1 MSCTAR
7 LVARCRRPLQI
18 LPALLVEGHI
28 DMLPDT
34 VQTLLIEDNLEHVRA
49 LAQLLEPGD
58 ATLFDLHVEPTLAD
72 GLRRLA
78 SKTTH
83 LVILDLTLPDSDGI
97 ETFVRVADAVP
108 DLPIVVLS
116 GLQEVSLAIE
126 TVRLGAQ
133 DYLVKGRFDR
143 PLLSRALHYALE
155 RKRIQLQLKRNNE
168 DLERRVADRTAA
180 LLDMNI
186 RLQQEVAER
195 KKAEASVVES
205 NRSLADA
212 LTRLEAT
219 QDQVIRR
226 ERMHALGRMAHGMA
240 HDFNNA
246 LAPILGFTELLLMKP
261 ELLADPHK
269 VRSYLEMIHGAAKDS
284 ERVTSRLRDFSR
296 YRDANEYVAAVVLND
311 LILQAVSITQPR
323 WKGQA
328 LAAGVNI
335 EIRTE
340 LGNVPTVPGNEQEL
354 RELLVSL
361 IFNGVEAILKRGTI
375 TIRTAV
381 RGRWLVLTVS
391 DDGVGMSEE
400 VRARCLEP
408 FFSTKEEE
416 GNGLGLGSV
425 YGIVRRH
432 EGQLDIQ
439 SAPGRGTTVAISLPL
454 DRHPRAPEAPQ
465 PAREAGGPL
474 RILVVE
480 DEPMVREVISAYLE
494 EDQHTIT
501 LAENGRDGLDKYLA
515 GTFDLVL
522 TDRAMPEM
530 NGDELAVEIR
540 KVNPAQPV
548 VLLTGFGELM
558 ASAGEKPPG
567 VDLVVG
573 KPFNMT
579 SLRNALAT
587 VTGR

>member
-1 MSCTAR
+1 
-7 LVARCRRPLQI
+7 
-18 LPALLVEGHI
+18 
-28 DMLPDT
+28 MLDDT
-34 VQTLLIEDNLEHVRA
+34 IQTLLIEDNAEHIRA
-49 LAQLLEPGD
+49 MAQLLETTD
-58 ATLFDLHVEPTLAD
+58 AVQFALHVEGTLAD

-78 SKTTH
+78 CGGTQ
-83 LVILDLTLPDSDGI
+83 LVVLDLSLPDSEGM
-97 ETFVRVADAVP
+97 ETFIRVAEAAP

-133 DYLVKGRFDR
+133 DYLVKGRFDK
-143 PLLSRALHYALE
+143 PLLTRALQYALE

-205 NRSLADA
+205 NRSLAEA
-212 LTRLEAT
+212 LNRLEAT

-261 ELLADPHK
+261 ELLADQER
-269 VRSYLEMIHGAAKDS
+269 VRGYLEMILAAARDS
-284 ERVTSRLRDFSR
+284 ERVTSRLREFSR
-296 YRDANEYVAAVVLND
+296 YRDANEYVAAVVIND
-311 LILQAVSITQPR
+311 LVLQAVSITQPR
-323 WKGQA
+323 WKDQA

-340 LGNVPTVPGNEQEL
+340 FGNVPTVPGNEQEL

-361 IFNGVEAILKRGTI
+361 IFNSVDAILKRGVI
-375 TIRTAV
+375 TIRTVV
-381 RGRWLVLTVS
+381 RGRWLVLTIA

-400 VRARCLEP
+400 VRAQCLEP

-439 SAPGRGTTVAISLPL
+439 SELGRGTSVAVSLPL
-454 DRHPRAPEAPQ
+454 DRGHRPPEAPKVDRG
-465 PAREAGGPL
+465 ATAPL

-480 DEPMVREVISAYLE
+480 DESLVREVIGAYLE
-494 EDQHTIT
+494 EDKHTVT
-501 LAENGRDGLDKYLA
+501 LAENGRDALEKYQV
-515 GTFDLVL
+515 GEFDLVL

-540 KVNPAQPV
+540 KLNPAQPV
-548 VLLTGFGELM
+548 VLLTGFGDLM
-558 ASAGEKPPG
+558 TNAGEKPPG

-573 KPFNMT
+573 KPFNLT
-579 SLRNALAT
+579 TLRNALAT
-587 VTGR
+587 ATGR

>member
-1 MSCTAR
+1 M
-7 LVARCRRPLQI
+7 QDDI
-18 LPALLVEGHI
+18 
-28 DMLPDT
+28 
-34 VQTLLIEDNLEHVRA
+34 VQTLLIEDHAEHARA
-49 LAQLLEPGD
+49 LLQLLEPSETIHF
-58 ATLFDLHVEPTLAD
+58 APHVEGTLASA
-72 GLRRLA
+72 LLHLA
-78 SKTTH
+78 RGGTA
-83 LVILDLTLPDSDGI
+83 LVLVDLSLPDCTGM
-97 ETFVRVADAVP
+97 ETFIRVAEAAP
-108 DLPIVVLS
+108 DVPIVVLS
-116 GLQEVSLAIE
+116 GLQDVSIAVE
-126 TVRLGAQ
+126 CVRLGAQ

-143 PLLSRALHYALE
+143 PLLQRALQYAVE

-261 ELLADPHK
+261 ELLADQEK
-269 VRSYLEMIHGAAKDS
+269 VRSYLEMILAAARDS

-296 YRDANEYVAAVVLND
+296 FRDANEYVAPVVLND
-311 LILQAVSITQPR
+311 LVLQAVSITQPR
-323 WKGQA
+323 WKDQA

-340 LGNVPTVPGNEQEL
+340 FGNVPTVPGHDQEL

-361 IFNGVEAILKRGTI
+361 IFNSVDAILKRGTI

-381 RGRWLVLTVS
+381 RGRWLVLTVT

-400 VRARCLEP
+400 VRAQCLEP

-439 SAPGRGTTVAISLPL
+439 SEPGRGTSVAVSLPL
-454 DRHPRAPEAPQ
+454 ERGSRAPDAPKVDKSTGT
-465 PAREAGGPL
+465 AL

-480 DEPMVREVISAYLE
+480 DEPLVREVIGAYLE
-494 EDQHTIT
+494 EDKHIVT
-501 LAENGRDGLDKYLA
+501 LAENGRIGLERFA
-515 GTFDLVL
+515 VGAFDVVL

-530 NGDELAVEIR
+530 NGDEFAREVR
-540 KVNPAQPV
+540 KLDPAQPV
-548 VLLTGFGELM
+548 VLLTGFGDLM
-558 ASAGEKPPG
+558 ASAGEKPEG

-573 KPFNMT
+573 KPFNLT
-579 SLRNALAT
+579 TLRNALAT
-587 VTGR
+587 ATGR

>member
-1 MSCTAR
+1 
-7 LVARCRRPLQI
+7 
-18 LPALLVEGHI
+18 
-28 DMLPDT
+28 MLDET
-34 VQTLLIEDNLEHVRA
+34 VQTLLIEDNAEHARLIAQHVAQSEPLHFALNIETTLGAA
-49 LAQLLEPGD
+49 LA
-58 ATLFDLHVEPTLAD
+58 
-72 GLRRLA
+72 RLCLGGM
-78 SKTTH
+78 H
-83 LVILDLTLPDSDGI
+83 LVLVDLTLSDSSGL
-97 ETFVRVADAVP
+97 ETFLRVAEAAP

-116 GLQEVSLAIE
+116 GLQDVALAIE

-133 DYLVKGRFDR
+133 DYLVKGRFDH
-143 PLLSRALHYALE
+143 LLLNRALQYAVE
-155 RKRIQLQLKRNNE
+155 RKRVQLQLKRNNE

-195 KKAEASVVES
+195 KKAEESVVES

-261 ELLADPHK
+261 ELLADQEK
-269 VRSYLEMIHGAAKDS
+269 VRGYLEMILTAAKES
-284 ERVTSRLRDFSR
+284 ERVTSRLREFSR
-296 YRDANEYVAAVVLND
+296 YRDANEYIASVVIND
-311 LILQAVSITQPR
+311 LVLQAISITQPR
-323 WKGQA
+323 WKDQA
-328 LAAGVNI
+328 LAAGINI

-361 IFNGVEAILKRGTI
+361 IFNSVDAIVKRGAV

-381 RGRWLVLTVS
+381 QGRWLTLTVA

-400 VRARCLEP
+400 VRAHCLEP

-439 SAPGRGTTVAISLPL
+439 SELGRGTAVTVSLPL
-454 DRHPRAPEAPQ
+454 DRNVRAPEAPKLEK
-465 PAREAGGPL
+465 ASSGPL
-474 RILVVE
+474 HILVVE
-480 DEPMVREVISAYLE
+480 DEPLVREVIGVYLE
-494 EDQHTIT
+494 EDNHTVT
-501 LAENGRDGLDKYLA
+501 LAENGRDGLDKFKA
-515 GTFDLVL
+515 GKFDLVL

-540 KVNPAQPV
+540 KLNPAQPV
-548 VLLTGFGELM
+548 VLLTGFGDLM
-558 ASAGEKPPG
+558 AGAGEKPAG
-567 VDLVVG
+567 VDLVVS
-573 KPFNMT
+573 KPFNLT
-579 SLRNALAT
+579 TLRNALAT
-587 VTGR
+587 ATGR

>member
-1 MSCTAR
+1 
-7 LVARCRRPLQI
+7 
-18 LPALLVEGHI
+18 
-28 DMLPDT
+28 MLDDI
-34 VQTLLIEDNLEHVRA
+34 VHTLLIEDNAEHARV
-49 LAQLLEPGD
+49 LAQFLEPLD
-58 ATLFDLHVEPTLAD
+58 AVHFALHVEATLAG
-72 GLRRLA
+72 GLQWLA
-78 SKTTH
+78 NGRAQ
-83 LVILDLTLPDSDGI
+83 LVILDLTLPDCEGM
-97 ETFVRVADAVP
+97 ETFIRLAEVAP

-116 GLQEVSLAIE
+116 GLQDVHVAIE

-133 DYLVKGRFDR
+133 DYLVKGRFDQAV
-143 PLLSRALHYALE
+143 LHRALQYAVE

-212 LTRLEAT
+212 LTRLETT

-261 ELLADPHK
+261 ELLADQEK
-269 VRSYLEMIHGAAKDS
+269 VRGYLEMILAAAKDS

-296 YRDANEYVAAVVLND
+296 YRDANEYVTPVVIND
-311 LILQAVSITQPR
+311 LVLQAISITQPR
-323 WKGQA
+323 WKDQS

-340 LGNVPTVPGNEQEL
+340 FGNVPTVPGNEQEL

-361 IFNGVEAILKRGTI
+361 IFNSVDAILKRGVI
-375 TIRTAV
+375 TIRTTV
-381 RGRWLVLTVS
+381 NGRWLVLTVA

-400 VRARCLEP
+400 VRAHCLEP

-439 SAPGRGTTVAISLPL
+439 SELGRGTTVAVSLPL
-454 DRHPRAPEAPQ
+454 DRGNRAPDAPKLDRG
-465 PAREAGGPL
+465 ATEPL

-480 DEPMVREVISAYLE
+480 DEPLVREVIGVYLE
-494 EDQHTIT
+494 EDKHSVT
-501 LAENGRDGLDKYLA
+501 LAENGRDGLDKFKA
-515 GTFDLVL
+515 GEFDLVL

-530 NGDELAVEIR
+530 SGDELAMEIR
-540 KVNPAQPV
+540 KLDPAQPI
-548 VLLTGFGELM
+548 VLLTGFGDLM
-558 ASAGEKPPG
+558 AGAGEKPPG

-573 KPFNMT
+573 KPFNLT

-587 VTGR
+587 ATGRTPSGT

>member
-1 MSCTAR
+1 MHD
-7 LVARCRRPLQI
+7 
-18 LPALLVEGHI
+18 E
-28 DMLPDT
+28 T
-34 VQTLLIEDNLEHVRA
+34 VQTLLIEDNAEHIRSM
-49 LAQLLEPGD
+49 AQFLEPGE
-58 ATLFDLHVEPTLAD
+58 TLHFALQVERTLAD

-78 SKTTH
+78 CGATQ
-83 LVILDLTLPDSDGI
+83 LVVLDLSLPDSEGL
-97 ETFVRVADAVP
+97 ETFIRVAEAAPDVP
-108 DLPIVVLS
+108 VVVLS
-116 GLQEVSLAIE
+116 GMQEVSLAIE

-133 DYLVKGRFDR
+133 DYLVKGRFDKA
-143 PLLSRALHYALE
+143 LLQRALQYALE

-205 NRSLADA
+205 NRSLAEA
-212 LTRLEAT
+212 LNRLEAT

-261 ELLADPHK
+261 ELLGDQDK
-269 VRSYLEMIHGAAKDS
+269 VRSYLEMILAAAKDS

-296 YRDANEYVAAVVLND
+296 HRDANEYAAPVVIND
-311 LILQAVSITQPR
+311 LVLQVIAITQPR

-328 LAAGVNI
+328 LAEGVNI
-335 EIRTE
+335 EVRTE
-340 LGNVPTVPGNEQEL
+340 FGHVPTVPGNEQEL

-361 IFNGVEAILKRGTI
+361 IFNCVEAILKRGTI
-375 TIRTAV
+375 TIRTTV
-381 RGRWLVLTVS
+381 RGRWLVLTVA
-391 DDGVGMSEE
+391 DDGVGMTEE

-432 EGQLDIQ
+432 EGQIDIQ
-439 SAPGRGTTVAISLPL
+439 SEVGRGTTVAVSLPL
-454 DRHPRAPEAPQ
+454 DRGSRAPAAPKVDRG
-465 PAREAGGPL
+465 ASAPL

-480 DEPMVREVISAYLE
+480 DEPLVREVIGAYLE
-494 EDQHTIT
+494 EDLHTVT
-501 LAENGRDGLDKYLA
+501 LAENGRDALEKFKA
-515 GTFDLVL
+515 GEFDVVL

-530 NGDELAVEIR
+530 NGDELAAEIR
-540 KVNPAQPV
+540 KLSPAQPV
-548 VLLTGFGELM
+548 VLLTGFGDLM
-558 ASAGEKPPG
+558 ASAGEKPAG

-573 KPFNMT
+573 KPFNLT

-587 VTGR
+587 AMGR

>member
-1 MSCTAR
+1 
-7 LVARCRRPLQI
+7 
-18 LPALLVEGHI
+18 
-28 DMLPDT
+28 MLDDI
-34 VQTLLIEDNLEHVRA
+34 VQTLLIEDHAEHARVI
-49 LAQLLEPGD
+49 AQFLEP
-58 ATLFDLHVEPTLAD
+58 AEAIHFALHVEPTLAD
-72 GLRRLA
+72 GLRWLA
-78 SKTTH
+78 RGGTQ
-83 LVILDLTLPDSDGI
+83 LVILDLALPDSEGL
-97 ETFVRVADAVP
+97 ETFIRLAEAAP
-108 DLPIVVLS
+108 DLPVVVLS
-116 GLQEVSLAIE
+116 GLQDVAVAIE

-133 DYLVKGRFDR
+133 DYLVKGRFDHAV
-143 PLLSRALHYALE
+143 LNRALQYALE
-155 RKRIQLQLKRNNE
+155 RKRIQLQLKRNND

-261 ELLADPHK
+261 ELLADQEK
-269 VRSYLEMIHGAAKDS
+269 VRGYLEMILAAARES
-284 ERVTSRLRDFSR
+284 ERVTSRLREFSR
-296 YRDANEYVAAVVLND
+296 YRDANEYNAAVVIND
-311 LILQAVSITQPR
+311 IALQAISITQPR
-323 WKGQA
+323 WKDQA
-328 LAAGVNI
+328 LAAGINI

-340 LGNVPTVPGNEQEL
+340 FGNVPTVPGNEQEL

-361 IFNGVEAILKRGTI
+361 IFNSVDAILKRGQI
-375 TIRTAV
+375 VVRTAV

-400 VRARCLEP
+400 VRAQCLEP

-439 SAPGRGTTVAISLPL
+439 SELGRGTTVAISLPIE
-454 DRHPRAPEAPQ
+454 RGNRAPETPKVEKGAS
-465 PAREAGGPL
+465 EPL

-480 DEPMVREVISAYLE
+480 DEPLVREVIGVYLE
-494 EDQHTIT
+494 EDKHTIT
-501 LAENGRDGLDKYLA
+501 LAENGRDALEKFKPGE
-515 GTFDLVL
+515 FDLVL

-530 NGDELAVEIR
+530 NGDELALEIR
-540 KVNPAQPV
+540 KLDPAQPV
-548 VLLTGFGELM
+548 VLLTGFGDLM
-558 ASAGEKPPG
+558 AGAGEKPPG

-573 KPFNMT
+573 KPFNLAT
-579 SLRNALAT
+579 LRNALAT
-587 VTGR
+587 ATGR

>member
-1 MSCTAR
+1 
-7 LVARCRRPLQI
+7 
-18 LPALLVEGHI
+18 
-28 DMLPDT
+28 
-34 VQTLLIEDNLEHVRA
+34 
-49 LAQLLEPGD
+49 
-58 ATLFDLHVEPTLAD
+58 
-72 GLRRLA
+72 
-78 SKTTH
+78 
-83 LVILDLTLPDSDGI
+83 
-97 ETFVRVADAVP
+97 
-108 DLPIVVLS
+108 
-116 GLQEVSLAIE
+116 
-126 TVRLGAQ
+126 
-133 DYLVKGRFDR
+133 
-143 PLLSRALHYALE
+143 
-155 RKRIQLQLKRNNE
+155 
-168 DLERRVADRTAA
+168 
-180 LLDMNI
+180 
-186 RLQQEVAER
+186 
-195 KKAEASVVES
+195 
-205 NRSLADA
+205 
-212 LTRLEAT
+212 
-219 QDQVIRR
+219 
-226 ERMHALGRMAHGMA
+226 MAHGMA

-261 ELLADPHK
+261 ELLADAEK
-269 VRSYLEMIHGAAKDS
+269 VRGYLEMILAAAKES
-284 ERVTSRLRDFSR
+284 ERVTSRLREFSR
-296 YRDANEYVAAVVLND
+296 FRDAHEYVASVVVND
-311 LILQAVSITQPR
+311 LVLQAIALTQPR
-323 WKGQA
+323 WKDQA
-328 LAAGVNI
+328 LAEGINI
-335 EIRTE
+335 ELRTE
-340 LGNVPTVPGNEQEL
+340 LGHVPTVPGNEQEL
-354 RELLVSL
+354 RELLVAL
-361 IFNGVEAILKRGTI
+361 IFNSIEAILKRGQI

-381 RGRWLVLTVS
+381 EGRWLVLTVA

-400 VRARCLEP
+400 VRQRCLEP
-408 FFSTKEEE
+408 FFSTKAEE